1 MKNTTPSPARITALG
16 KYLVTLSTSF
26 VDIAVGEEGKA
37 RGTTAR
43 RRRLHVLYLL
53 NDLLHDTKFHS
64 DTPTAHITFTTNLQ
78 RYVNDLVKLAASYD
92 QVKNRKCHARIVEL
106 LDVWE
111 DSVYFP
117 KETIEALRQDIEDA
131 STSIDGASTPT
142 KDATG
147 VEGESNGTNTRDAPY
162 IMPATHGD
170 PLTPYYD
177 LPAGN
182 MIHLIRPNSPS
193 PIDIR
198 QMKALQLPIGPVHKS
213 LVNAVQEFLKD
224 VDRIYDPA
232 HHDDEGIVADIDEMG
247 QTMVRDEAG
256 DLVPSEAYYGWSLA
270 FCQQMKKRRLEGPPK
285 NNGDRGRGR
294 SRSRSESSTPRKRRR
309 YSSSASYSRSRS
321 RGRLRRHSPSR
332 SGSRS
337 GHRNEGSRSRS
348 SPRRGSRSESRSR
361 RYRSPPLR
369 RLRSR
374 SRSET
379 RSPERPGLGAGRLP
393 AYQQPPTAT
402 HTNAQALPPPPP
414 PPQAALQSFFPTPQ
428 PFSTQ
433 PSMPFPMGPNGMPV
447 PPPPPP
453 NYNGPWPPPPPP
465 LSQSMVYGTQAPSF
479 PQFHGFVPPPP
490 PQMMHGMPFNG
501 QLPVVSSPPNGPG
514 GAWNYPPPQQMQ
526 QGGFS
531 GGGGGGGGYG
541 GSPPGRQRG
550 GWNGQRGRGRGM

>member
-1 MKNTTPSPARITALG
+1 MAHQLAIAKASFGAGLRKPDPTSISQEEIAHFHTLLDAVLKQCSPSNVQNCKAWLLKNTIPSPARITALG

-26 VDIAVGEEGKA
+26 VDVAVGEEGKA

-117 KETIEALRQDIEDA
+117 KEIIKALRQDIEDA
-131 STSIDGASTPT
+131 STSIDGESTPT

-147 VEGESNGTNTRDAPY
+147 VEGERNGTNTRDAPY

-170 PLTPYYD
+170 PSTPYYD

-294 SRSRSESSTPRKRRR
+294 SRSRFEERSPQRRLSISFVSAARFPLRVTLEEISQSTP
-309 YSSSASYSRSRS
+309 A
-321 RGRLRRHSPSR
+321 
-332 SGSRS
+332 
-337 GHRNEGSRSRS
+337 
-348 SPRRGSRSESRSR
+348 
-361 RYRSPPLR
+361 
-369 RLRSR
+369 
-374 SRSET
+374 
-379 RSPERPGLGAGRLP
+379 
-393 AYQQPPTAT
+393 
-402 HTNAQALPPPPP
+402 
-414 PPQAALQSFFPTPQ
+414 
-428 PFSTQ
+428 
-433 PSMPFPMGPNGMPV
+433 
-447 PPPPPP
+447 
-453 NYNGPWPPPPPP
+453 
-465 LSQSMVYGTQAPSF
+465 
-479 PQFHGFVPPPP
+479 
-490 PQMMHGMPFNG
+490 
-501 QLPVVSSPPNGPG
+501 
-514 GAWNYPPPQQMQ
+514 
-526 QGGFS
+526 
-531 GGGGGGGGYG
+531 
-541 GSPPGRQRG
+541 
-550 GWNGQRGRGRGM
+550 